1 MKPVVERFADGNE
14 ESSMNEPRFDQD
26 AQSGFAPAR
35 GDHWE
40 IVYTTAAS
48 MDLSWYEREPVTSLR
63 LIKEITSEPSAA
75 VIDIGAGTSSLVDRL
90 LAREFTDVTV
100 LDIAQ
105 HALTEVQQRL
115 GDRAKLV
122 TFVHQDALTWKPD
135 RQYDI
140 WHDRAVFHFLTDT
153 SARDRYVD
161 LAARSIR
168 HGGVLVLATFAE
180 DGPTHCSGLPV
191 ARYTTHDLEDAFAAS
206 CSLVKNEREEHIT
219 PAGIVQPFT
228 WAVLRR
234 M

>member
-1 MKPVVERFADGNE
+1 VAGRFAECNE

-26 AQSGFAPAR
+26 AQSGSVPAR

-40 IVYTTAAS
+40 TVYTTAS
-48 MDLSWYEREPVTSLR
+48 STELSWYERQPATSLR
-63 LIKEITSEPSAA
+63 LIEEIASEPSAA
-75 VIDIGAGTSSLVDRL
+75 VIDIGAGTSSLIDRL
-90 LAREFTDVTV
+90 LAKGFTDVTV

-115 GDRAKLV
+115 GHRAKAV
-122 TFVHQDALTWKPD
+122 TFVHQDVLTWKPD

-180 DGPTHCSGLPV
+180 DGPAYCSGLPV
-191 ARYTTHDLEDAFAAS
+191 ARYTARDLADAFAAS
-206 CSLVKNEREEHIT
+206 CSLVRSEREEHVT
-219 PAGIVQPFT
+219 PAGVVQPFT